1 MWWLK
6 STQTLTMA
14 PVRELQQIKPIT
26 SELSSRSAHAP
37 LGGITVKDAFAES
50 SGASQLLRPHQHIN
64 NVANLGCRYVLQ
76 QLLKF
81 ASDNIKTLWSRH
93 LITVTLWE
101 QATFED
107 KAYSLQ
113 NWRKKKLIK
122 KCIVSCNL
130 FPGGFSTEK
139 TDQRKQKKTAA
150 KGGCKL
156 KVVIFTTLPS
166 GNYVRWEEEWAIK
179 GWWLRIFQYSAGE
192 TSHQSSL

>member
-1 MWWLK
+1 MVEFHTNINCG
-6 STQTLTMA
+6 S
-14 PVRELQQIKPIT
+14 LQGASADQANNERALFP
-26 SELSSRSAHAP
+26 LSSRSSGRNHSKGCVRRIHWCKSL
-37 LGGITVKDAFAES
+37 LG
-50 SGASQLLRPHQHIN
+50 PHQHIN
-64 NVANLGCRYVLQ
+64 KVANLGCRYVLQ

-81 ASDNIKTLWSRH
+81 ASDNVKTLWSRH
-93 LITVTLWE
+93 FITVTLWE

-113 NWRKKKLIK
+113 NWRKKKRMK

-130 FPGGFSTEK
+130 FPGGFSTEE

-150 KGGCKL
+150 KGVWKL